1 MSASPVPP
9 PRNEPV
15 KSYAPRHPERAELRA
30 ALERAGK
37 EVVDIPMV
45 IGGAS
50 IRTTTRDVTMPHDH
64 QHVVGRAHQ
73 GSASHVARAVEAAER
88 AKPDWAGL
96 PFEARASILLK
107 AADLL
112 AGPWR
117 QRMNAA
123 TMLGQSKTPFQSEI
137 DAVCELCDFWRFN
150 VAYADQLRRDQP
162 HSPPGMWNRTE
173 LRPLD
178 GFVFA
183 VSPFNF
189 TAIAGNLPTV
199 AALMGNTVVWKPAP
213 TQMLSAHVIMELL
226 TEAGLPPGVVNMVQG
241 EPSEIGR
248 AALSSERLAGL
259 HFTGSTKTFQHLWS
273 EIGRN
278 ITNYRQYPRIVGETG
293 GKDFIFAHPSADLDA
308 LTTAIVRGA
317 FEYQGQKCSA
327 VSRVYVPS
335 SIWNPLKDRL
345 VPMTESI
352 KMGDVRD
359 FGCFMGAVI
368 DRRAFEKITSYI
380 DLATTDVGCSVL
392 TGGMYSDEKGYFV
405 APTVVRTEDP
415 RHRLMRE
422 EIFGPVVAVWVYD
435 DARLEDALAA
445 CDQGSEYGLTG
456 AVFAQDRAAAEH
468 VAARLRGTAGNFY
481 INDKP
486 TGAVVGQQPFG
497 GSRASGTNDKAGSA
511 ANLLRWTSVR
521 TIKETF
527 VPAVDYR
534 YPYMEADD

>member
-1 MSASPVPP
+1 MSAPAVPP

-15 KSYAPRHPERAELRA
+15 GSFAPETPERIELRA
-30 ALERAGK
+30 ALDQAAR

-45 IGGAS
+45 IAGEPV
-50 IRTTTRDVTMPHDH
+50 RTTTRDVTMPHDH
-64 QHVVGRAHQ
+64 QHILGRAHQ
-73 GSASHVARAVEAAER
+73 GSATHVARAVDAAER
-88 AKPDWAGL
+88 AQPEWAEL
-96 PFEARASILLK
+96 PFEARASVLLR

-112 AGPWR
+112 SGPWR

-150 VAYADQLRRDQP
+150 VAYADQLRQEQP
-162 HSPPGMWNRTE
+162 LSPPGMWNRTE

-189 TAIAGNLPTV
+189 TAIGGNLPTV
-199 AALMGNTVVWKPAP
+199 PALMGNTVVWKPAP
-213 TQMLSAHVIMELL
+213 TQMRSAHVTMEIL
-226 TEAGLPPGVVNMVQG
+226 TEAGLPPGVINMVQG
-241 EPSEIGR
+241 DPAEIGR

-259 HFTGSTKTFQHLWS
+259 HFTGSTGTFRHLWS
-273 EIGRN
+273 EIGKN
-278 ITNYRQYPRIVGETG
+278 IGNYRQYPRIVGETG
-293 GKDFIFAHPSADLDA
+293 GKDFIFAHASAHLDA
-308 LTTAIVRGA
+308 LATAIVRGG

-327 VSRVYVPS
+327 ASRIYVPRS
-335 SIWNPLKDRL
+335 LWSGLKDRL

-359 FGCFMGAVI
+359 FSCFMGAVI
-368 DRRAFEKITSYI
+368 DRRAFDKITSYV
-380 DLATTDVGCSVL
+380 DLATTDPTCEVL

-405 APTVVRTEDP
+405 APTIVEAQDP

-422 EIFGPVVAVWVYD
+422 EIFGPVVTVWVYE
-435 DARLEDALAA
+435 DAKLEDALTA
-445 CDQGSEYGLTG
+445 CDRGSEYGLTG
-456 AVFAQDRAAAEH
+456 AVFAQDRAAAER
-468 VAARLRGTAGNFY
+468 VAARLRGAAGNFY

-511 ANLLRWTSVR
+511 ANLMRWVSVR

-534 YPYMEADD
+534 YPYMKNDA